1 MLWRHDRQSE
11 LTIALCASPSAGGTV
26 SGGGTFASGSSRT
39 VAVDRQ
45 QRLHVC
51 HLDRER
57 HCGQLIGNLH
67 AHPQRQSRPG
77 GQFRRQS
84 TAPTVKANARSQ
96 QAYQLDRAGAGLVGD
111 SPCPGPRSEM
121 AARSLGE
128 FLLRYFSD
136 ENHSNPGTDSLSFR
150 HHGGKLA
157 RKRVSMFRWGSPCL
171 LDLESTAWVSGAPT
185 DR

>member
-128 FLLRYFSD
+128 FYF
-136 ENHSNPGTDSLSFR
+136 GTSR
-150 HHGGKLA
+150 T
-157 RKRVSMFRWGSPCL
+157 RIIVTP
-171 LDLESTAWVSGAPT
+171 APT
-185 DR
+185 VSVFAIMAESLPGSAFRCFDGGLRACLT